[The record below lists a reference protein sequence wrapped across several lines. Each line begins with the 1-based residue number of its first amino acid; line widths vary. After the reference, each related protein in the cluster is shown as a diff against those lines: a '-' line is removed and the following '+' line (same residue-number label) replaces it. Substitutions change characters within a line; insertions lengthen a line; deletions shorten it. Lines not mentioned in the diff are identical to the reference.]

1 MTDPR
6 TTAPATDLDLAEA
19 GALAPLVTPQE
30 AERRI
35 EQGAAVIDVRSDAG
49 RTKDG
54 LLPGAS
60 IVDRYALDGS
70 FDPASPD
77 SLVTGTDHPVVVICG
92 SVRGSGPV
100 AAELIRRGFSNVV
113 HVDGGFPGWRDA
125 GLPVIAPAAS

>member
-1 MTDPR
+1 MTDPQ

-30 AERRI
+30 AARRI
-35 EQGAAVIDVRSDAG
+35 EQGAVVIDVG
-49 RTKDG
+49 RAKDG
-54 LLPGAS
+54 LLPGAT

-70 FDPASPD
+70 FDPGSPD
-77 SLVTGTDHPVVVICG
+77 SLVTGSDQPVVVVCG

-113 HVDGGFPGWRDA
+113 HVEGGFPAWRDA
-125 GLPVIAPAAS
+125 GLPMIAPTES

>member
-30 AERRI
+30 AARRI
-35 EQGAAVIDVRSDAG
+35 EQGAVVIDVRSDAG
-49 RTKDG
+49 RVKDG
-54 LLPGAS
+54 FLPGAS
-60 IVDRYALDGS
+60 IVDRYDLDS
-70 FDPASPD
+70 PFDPD
-77 SLVTGTDHPVVVICG
+77 SGDALVTGTDESIVVVCG

-113 HVDGGFPGWRDA
+113 HVEGGFPAWRDA
-125 GLPVIAPAAS
+125 GLPVVPPAAS